1 MEILTLN
8 SNEINQ
14 NGYHINKLTRNK
26 IGFIYIAPAN
36 IIPDDCLACDGY
48 VLKISDYKKLYSAI
62 GKTYNTGVEN
72 DDEFRIPDYN
82 ITGRFLQ
89 PGTNIGTQVA
99 AGLPQHTHSGTT
111 SSNGAHTHTA
121 QSAGAHTHTYNQGNK
136 SEGLSATGNYAS
148 GDDYTNTV
156 WKTLATGSAGAHTH
170 TTTSNGAHTH
180 TMTTGNASNG
190 TYGKSS
196 TVQPPSQIVHLCI
209 KYK

>member
-48 VLKISDYKKLYSAI
+48 VLKISDNKKLYSAI

-89 PGTNIGTQVA
+89 PSQEVGTIKE
-99 AGLPQHTHSGTT
+99 AGLPTHKHFEF
-111 SSNGAHTHTA
+111 SSKVDGA
-121 QSAGAHTHTYNQGNK
+121 SSDNK
-136 SEGLSATGNYAS
+136 STQQLRNNMQVNSLWYSGYAAYVLARTNSAADVGLSSTPNNSIYGNS
-148 GDDYTNTV
+148 T
-156 WKTLATGSAGAHTH
+156 
-170 TTTSNGAHTH
+170 
-180 TMTTGNASNG
+180 
-190 TYGKSS
+190 
-196 TVQPPSQIVHLCI
+196 TVQPPAQTVYLCI

>member
-82 ITGRFLQ
+82 ITGEFLQ
-89 PGTNIGTQVA
+89 PSTVTNKTIV
-99 AGLPQHTHSGTT
+99 AGLP
-111 SSNGAHTHTA
+111 NI
-121 QSAGAHTHTYNQGNK
+121 
-136 SEGLSATGNYAS
+136 TGYIS
-148 GDDYTNTV
+148 GDDYKMAQIGGAFYFSGTASGTHQETV
-156 WKTLATGSAGAHTH
+156 SGSF
-170 TTTSNGAHTH
+170 NIVRFD
-180 TMTTGNASNG
+180 ASRSSSI
-190 TYGKSS
+190 YGRST
-196 TVQPPSQIVHLCI
+196 TVQPPARTVQICI
-209 KYK
+209 RYK